1 MVCKQPAIIS
11 PIMVCKQPAI
21 ICCILFPPAFNPEEL
36 APEVGETANAVEVGV
51 GALTNAF
58 EVLRTPVPFRTRAM
72 AVSSGTASGSPSVP
86 ARRCSACKSSAENGN
101 SRKCGRSRFS
111 FSSSVLHAILIHSAT
126 CFATWEAARRSRAE
140 RDGPSARPRPA
151 RANL

>member
-1 MVCKQPAIIS
+1 MAFIIC
-11 PIMVCKQPAI
+11 PIMVCMQPAI
-21 ICCILFPPAFNPEEL
+21 ICCILLPPAFPPEEL
-36 APEVGETANAVEVGV
+36 APEVGEALAKAVEVGG

-58 EVLRTPVPFRTRAM
+58 EFLRTPVPFRTRAM
-72 AVSSGTASGSPSVP
+72 EVSSGKASGSPSEP
-86 ARRCSACKSSAENGN
+86 ARRCSSSKSSGDIGN
-101 SRKCGRSRFS
+101 SRLCGRSRLS
-111 FSSSVLHAILIHSAT
+111 FSSSVLHAVLIHSAI